1 MNRNRFL
8 VAALAMG
15 GLLGAAE
22 VRSTTADQQ
31 KRLEEFQAKAMAA
44 RRSQNLEGKRN
55 ALVTK
60 YPTPEI
66 SLSRMVDTVPGN
78 ELVLKVPGSF
88 VPDSLVTLPC
98 EGFEVL
104 SSKVTARQVEARVR
118 VGPNAMPGECELHVY
133 SPVSLTHS
141 QVPAVRVGGDYVW
154 ELKLANGMT
163 SRWKTSVGTG
173 GAVLAGQSEWFQGGK
188 PLGTRKVELESAS
201 YGLQAT
207 VQRTEAEDNAAYEI
221 QNKPSESDNTAEQL
235 SALLDKI
242 TEECSKL
249 PDNKQAACSQKYQ
262 GQMDAL
268 QKKLYDQRDT
278 TAKKAAGVSA
288 VCSELKL
295 KVRDGKVTGT
305 GSNCG
310 GANDVAVTGTFK
322 PAAKK

>member
-31 KRLEEFQAKAMAA
+31 KRLEEFSAKAMAA

-66 SLSRMVDTVPGN
+66 ALSGVVDTVPGN

-88 VPDSLVTLPC
+88 VPDSLVTMPC
-98 EGFEVL
+98 EGIEVL

-118 VGPNAMPGECELHVY
+118 VSPNALPGTCEVHVY

-141 QVPAVRVGGDYVW
+141 QAPAVRVGGDYVW

-173 GAVLAGQSEWFQGGK
+173 GAALAGQSEWFQGGK
-188 PLGTRKVELESAS
+188 ALGTRKVELESAS

-221 QNKPSESDNTAEQL
+221 QNNTPEGDATADKL
-235 SALLDKI
+235 NALLDKI
-242 TEECSKL
+242 TEECSKV
-249 PDNKQAACSQKYQ
+249 PEEKQAACSQKYE
-262 GQMDAL
+262 GQMEAL
-268 QKKLYDQRDT
+268 QKKMYAQKDT
-278 TAKKAAGVSA
+278 TAKKANSVSA

-310 GANDVAVTGTFK
+310 GADNVAVTGTFK
-322 PAAKK
+322 PVSAK